1 MKKLSP
7 KEFSQSLSLYL
18 DGALDEQ
25 SRQEFEAYLAA
36 NPEAASELE
45 ILKKQQ
51 QLLKSQ
57 PAIPSNEWFWQR
69 LSARLEEERN
79 KRETV
84 YPFSRK
90 YLPLAASLT
99 ILIAASAGV
108 LLFQQRSLLTKFFS
122 EKKEEVQ
129 HLYQE
134 NILQGKLLPLFSSL
148 NNDQVL
154 QFAFFGTL
162 PLDAQANTALRV
174 DESKENG
181 ARIEFAKNETKQHP
195 QVTVQEFCDVVDA
208 TSAQQRIVDSILTSA
223 KEKIEKSV
231 FLGEN
236 KALAVHADLAKFNR
250 MTMSHLAAS
259 LDLPQ
264 RKKFQKFLI
273 TSHSPYTF
281 AVVAAPSPNAPRT
294 DARAPRGPRSAR
306 MEQFVVITPE
316 SCSLAQINV
325 DLENVRQNIE
335 LTAQEFQSVNARAH
349 ALIREFSARARLPRT
364 PNSPFRVFSG
374 SDYFSVRVEHNALEP
389 SRDEM
394 PLEVMARAPQAI
406 RFRYESQE
414 MPEIEKFFN
423 DDSEA
428 SIQVFNNGSRKPSA
442 EARKFDPLHRRGIDL
457 DSIINLPRDRKSQP
471 RVNQIKKRYN
481 NPFEL

>member
-7 KEFSQSLSLYL
+7 KEFSQSISLYL

-25 SRQEFEAYLAA
+25 SRRKFEAYLAA

-51 QLLKSQ
+51 ELLKSQ

-69 LSARLEEERN
+69 LSVRLEEVRN

-99 ILIAASAGV
+99 ILVAASAGV
-108 LLFQQRSLLTKFFS
+108 LLFEQRSLLTKFFS

-134 NILQGKLLPLFSSL
+134 NILQGKLLPLFSNL
-148 NNDQVL
+148 NKDQVL

-208 TSAQQRIVDSILTSA
+208 TPAQQRVVDSILTSA

-264 RKKFQKFLI
+264 RKKFQKFLV

-281 AVVAAPSPNAPRT
+281 AVVATPTSITNAQAPR
-294 DARAPRGPRSAR
+294 APR

-316 SCSLAQINV
+316 SCSLAQI
-325 DLENVRQNIE
+325 DLDLDNVRQNIE
-335 LTAQEFQSVNARAH
+335 LTAQEFQSVNVRAH
-349 ALIREFSARARLPRT
+349 ALIREFSARARSPRP
-364 PNSPFRVFSG
+364 PNPSFRIFSD
-374 SDYFSVRVEHNALEP
+374 SDYFSVRVENNALEP

-394 PLEVMARAPQAI
+394 PFEVMARAPQAI
-406 RFRYESQE
+406 RFRYELQE
-414 MPEIEKFFN
+414 MPEIGKFFN
-423 DDSEA
+423 DDSEPA
-428 SIQVFNNGSRKPSA
+428 IQFFNNGPRRSSA
-442 EARKFDPLHRRGIDL
+442 EARKYDPLHRRGIDL
-457 DSIINLPRDRKSQP
+457 DSVINLPRDRKSQP

>member
-25 SRQEFEAYLAA
+25 SRHEFKAYLAA
-36 NPEAASELE
+36 NPKAASELE

-69 LSARLEEERN
+69 LSARLEKER
-79 KRETV
+79 KRRETV

-90 YLPLAASLT
+90 YLPIAASLAV
-99 ILIAASAGV
+99 LIAASAGV
-108 LLFQQRSLLTKFFS
+108 LLFQQRSLLTKFFF

-148 NNDQVL
+148 NKDQVL

-174 DESKENG
+174 DESEENG
-181 ARIEFAKNETKQHP
+181 SRIEFAKNETKQHP
-195 QVTVQEFCDVVDA
+195 QVTVQEFCDAVDA
-208 TSAQQRIVDSILTSA
+208 TPAQQRIVDSILTSA

-250 MTMSHLAAS
+250 RTMSHLAAS

-281 AVVAAPSPNAPRT
+281 AVVAAPTPRT
-294 DARAPRGPRSAR
+294 DARAPRSAR

-325 DLENVRQNIE
+325 DLENIRQNIE

-349 ALIREFSARARLPRT
+349 ALIREFSAHARLPRT
-364 PNSPFRVFSG
+364 PNPSFRVFSD
-374 SDYFSVRVEHNALEP
+374 SDYFSVRVENNALEP

-394 PLEVMARAPQAI
+394 PFEVMARAPQAI

-423 DDSEA
+423 DDSEP
-428 SIQVFNNGSRKPSA
+428 SIQFFSNGSRKPSA
-442 EARKFDPLHRRGIDL
+442 EARKFDPLRRRGIDL
-457 DSIINLPRDRKSQP
+457 DSLINLPRDRKSQP

>member
-7 KEFSQSLSLYL
+7 KEFSQLLSLYL

-25 SRQEFEAYLAA
+25 SRHEFETYLAA

-99 ILIAASAGV
+99 VLIAASAGV
-108 LLFQQRSLLTKFFS
+108 LLFQQRSLLTKFVS

-148 NNDQVL
+148 NKDQVL

-162 PLDAQANTALRV
+162 PLDAQANTALRL

-208 TSAQQRIVDSILTSA
+208 TPAQQRIVDSILTSA

-281 AVVAAPSPNAPRT
+281 TVVAAGSPNTPRT
-294 DARAPRGPRSAR
+294 DARAPRAPR

-325 DLENVRQNIE
+325 DLENVRENIE

-349 ALIREFSARARLPRT
+349 ALIREFSAHARLPRT
-364 PNSPFRVFSG
+364 PNPSFRVFSG
-374 SDYFSVRVEHNALEP
+374 SDYFSVRVENNALEP

-394 PLEVMARAPQAI
+394 PFEVMARAPQSV

-414 MPEIEKFFN
+414 MPGVEKFFN
-423 DDSEA
+423 DDSEP
-428 SIQVFNNGSRKPSA
+428 SIQFFNNGSRRPSA
-442 EARKFDPLHRRGIDL
+442 EARKYDPLHRRGIDL
-457 DSIINLPRDRKSQP
+457 DSLINLPRDRKSQP

>member
-7 KEFSQSLSLYL
+7 KELSQSISLYL

-25 SRQEFEAYLAA
+25 SCHEFEAYLAA

-51 QLLKSQ
+51 QLLKSK
-57 PAIPSNEWFWQR
+57 PPIPSNEWFWQR

-79 KRETV
+79 RRVTV

-90 YLPLAASLT
+90 YLPVAASLA

-108 LLFQQRSLLTKFFS
+108 LLFQQRSLLTKYFS
-122 EKKEEVQ
+122 ERKEEVQ

-134 NILQGKLLPLFSSL
+134 KILQGKLLPLFSSL
-148 NNDQVL
+148 NKDQVL

-181 ARIEFAKNETKQHP
+181 ARIEFAKNEAKQNP
-195 QVTVQEFCDVVDA
+195 RVTVQEFCDVVDA
-208 TSAQQRIVDSILTSA
+208 TPAQQRIVDSILTSA
-223 KEKIEKSV
+223 KEKIENSV

-273 TSHSPYTF
+273 TSRSPYTF
-281 AVVAAPSPNAPRT
+281 AVVAAPTPRSGALAPRV
-294 DARAPRGPRSAR
+294 PR

-316 SCSLAQINV
+316 SCSLAQIDF
-325 DLENVRQNIE
+325 DLENVRQNVE

-349 ALIREFSARARLPRT
+349 ALIREFSAHARLPRT
-364 PNSPFRVFSG
+364 PNPSFSVFSD
-374 SDYFSVRVEHNALEP
+374 SDYFSVRVENNALEP

-394 PLEVMARAPQAI
+394 PFEVMARAPQAI
-406 RFRYESQE
+406 KFRYESQG
-414 MPEIEKFFN
+414 MPDIENFFN
-423 DDSEA
+423 DDSEP
-428 SIQVFNNGSRKPSA
+428 SIQFFNNGSRRPSA
-442 EARKFDPLHRRGIDL
+442 VARKFDPLRKRGIDL
-457 DSIINLPRDRKSQP
+457 DSLINLPRDRKSQP
-471 RVNQIKKRYN
+471 RMNQIKKRYN
-481 NPFEL
+481 SPFEL

>member
-7 KEFSQSLSLYL
+7 KELSQSLSLYL

-25 SRQEFEAYLAA
+25 SRHEFEAYLAA
-36 NPEAASELE
+36 NPEATSELE

-69 LSARLEEERN
+69 LSARLEEKRN

-99 ILIAASAGV
+99 LLIAASAGV
-108 LLFQQRSLLTKFFS
+108 LLFQQRSLLSKFFS

-129 HLYQE
+129 DLYRE

-148 NNDQVL
+148 NKDQVL

-174 DESKENG
+174 DESTENG
-181 ARIEFAKNETKQHP
+181 SRIEFAKNETKQHP

-208 TSAQQRIVDSILTSA
+208 TPAQERIVDSILTA
-223 KEKIEKSV
+223 AIEKIEKSV

-264 RKKFQKFLI
+264 RKKFEKFLI

-281 AVVAAPSPNAPRT
+281 AVVAAPTSRT
-294 DARAPRGPRSAR
+294 EARAPRAPRSAR

-316 SCSLAQINV
+316 SCSLAQIDV
-325 DLENVRQNIE
+325 DLENVRQNFE

-349 ALIREFSARARLPRT
+349 ALIREFSVHARLPRT
-364 PNSPFRVFSG
+364 PNPSFKIFSD
-374 SDYFSVRVEHNALEP
+374 SDYFSVR
-389 SRDEM
+389 
-394 PLEVMARAPQAI
+394 
-406 RFRYESQE
+406 
-414 MPEIEKFFN
+414 
-423 DDSEA
+423 
-428 SIQVFNNGSRKPSA
+428 G
-442 EARKFDPLHRRGIDL
+442 
-457 DSIINLPRDRKSQP
+457 KS
-471 RVNQIKKRYN
+471 VV
-481 NPFEL
+481 

>member
-25 SRQEFEAYLAA
+25 SRYEFEAYLAA

-99 ILIAASAGV
+99 ILIVASAGV

-129 HLYQE
+129 HLYRE

-148 NNDQVL
+148 NKDQVL

-162 PLDAQANTALRV
+162 PLDAHANTALRV

-208 TSAQQRIVDSILTSA
+208 TPAQQRIVDSILTSA

-281 AVVAAPSPNAPRT
+281 TVVAAPTPRT
-294 DARAPRGPRSAR
+294 DARAPRASR

-316 SCSLAQINV
+316 SCSLAQINI

-349 ALIREFSARARLPRT
+349 ALIREFSAHARLPRT
-364 PNSPFRVFSG
+364 PNPSFRVFSD
-374 SDYFSVRVEHNALEP
+374 SDYFSVRVENNALEP

-394 PLEVMARAPQAI
+394 PFEVMARAPQAI

-414 MPEIEKFFN
+414 MPEIEKYFN
-423 DDSEA
+423 DDSEP
-428 SIQVFNNGSRKPSA
+428 SIQFSNNGSRRPSA

-457 DSIINLPRDRKSQP
+457 DSLINLPRDRKSHP

>member
-1 MKKLSP
+1 MKELSP

-25 SRQEFEAYLAA
+25 SRREFEEYLAA

-69 LSARLEEERN
+69 LSARLEEKRN

-90 YLPLAASLT
+90 YMPIAASLAV
-99 ILIAASAGV
+99 LIATSAGV
-108 LLFQQRSLLTKFFS
+108 LLFQQRSLLTKVFF

-148 NNDQVL
+148 NKDQVL

-162 PLDAQANTALRV
+162 PLDARANTALRV

-181 ARIEFAKNETKQHP
+181 ARIEFAKNEAKQHP

-208 TSAQQRIVDSILTSA
+208 TPAQQRIVDSILTSA

-264 RKKFQKFLI
+264 RKKFRKFLI

-281 AVVAAPSPNAPRT
+281 AVVAAPTPRT
-294 DARAPRGPRSAR
+294 DASEPSEPRAPR

-316 SCSLAQINV
+316 SCSFAQINV
-325 DLENVRQNIE
+325 DLEYDRQNIE
-335 LTAQEFQSVNARAH
+335 LTAQEFRSVNARAH
-349 ALIREFSARARLPRT
+349 ALIREFSTHARLPRT
-364 PNSPFRVFSG
+364 PNASFEVFSD
-374 SDYFSVRVEHNALEP
+374 SDYFSVRVENNALES
-389 SRDEM
+389 SREEM
-394 PLEVMARAPQAI
+394 PFEVMARAPQAI

-414 MPEIEKFFN
+414 MPEIGKFFN
-423 DDSEA
+423 DDSEP
-428 SIQVFNNGSRKPSA
+428 SIQFFNNGSRKPSA
-442 EARKFDPLHRRGIDL
+442 EARKFDPLRRRGIDL
-457 DSIINLPRDRKSQP
+457 DSLINLPRDRKSQP

>member
-1 MKKLSP
+1 MKELSP
-7 KEFSQSLSLYL
+7 KQLSQSLSLYL

-25 SRQEFEAYLAA
+25 SRHEFEAYLAA

-45 ILKKQQ
+45 LLKKQQ
-51 QLLKSQ
+51 QLLKSR
-57 PAIPSNEWFWQR
+57 PTIPSNEWFLQR

-99 ILIAASAGV
+99 ILIAVSAGA

-129 HLYQE
+129 HLYRE

-148 NNDQVL
+148 NKDQVL

-181 ARIEFAKNETKQHP
+181 ARIEFAKNDTRPHP

-208 TSAQQRIVDSILTSA
+208 TPTQQRIVDSILTTA

-250 MTMSHLAAS
+250 TTMSHLAAS

-264 RKKFQKFLI
+264 RRKFQKFLI

-281 AVVAAPSPNAPRT
+281 AVVASPTPRT
-294 DARAPRGPRSAR
+294 GSRAPRAPRSAR
-306 MEQFVVITPE
+306 TEQFVVITPE
-316 SCSLAQINV
+316 SCSFARIDVN
-325 DLENVRQNIE
+325 LENVRQNVE

-349 ALIREFSARARLPRT
+349 ALIREFSAHARLPRT
-364 PNSPFRVFSG
+364 PNPSFKVFSD
-374 SDYFSVRVEHNALEP
+374 SDYFSVRVENNALEP

-394 PLEVMARAPQAI
+394 PFEVTARAPQTI
-406 RFRYESQE
+406 RFRFESQG
-414 MPEIEKFFN
+414 MPEIEKFLN
-423 DDSEA
+423 DDSGP
-428 SIQVFNNGSRKPSA
+428 SIQFFNNSSRRSSA
-442 EARKFDPLHRRGIDL
+442 EARKYDPLRRRGIDL
-457 DSIINLPRDRKSQP
+457 DSLISLPRDRKLQP
-471 RVNQIKKRYN
+471 RINQTKKRYN
-481 NPFEL
+481 SPFEL

>member
-7 KEFSQSLSLYL
+7 KQLSQSLSLYL

-25 SRQEFEAYLAA
+25 SRREFEAYLAA

-45 ILKKQQ
+45 MLKKQQ

-79 KRETV
+79 KRETI

-148 NNDQVL
+148 NKDQVL

-181 ARIEFAKNETKQHP
+181 ARIEFAKNETKQYP

-208 TSAQQRIVDSILTSA
+208 TPAQQRIVDSILTSA
-223 KEKIEKSV
+223 KETIEKSV
-231 FLGEN
+231 YLGEN

-281 AVVAAPSPNAPRT
+281 AVVAGPTPRT
-294 DARAPRGPRSAR
+294 DARAPRAPR

-325 DLENVRQNIE
+325 DLENVRLNVE
-335 LTAQEFQSVNARAH
+335 LTAKEFQSVNARAH
-349 ALIREFSARARLPRT
+349 ALIREFSAHARLPKT
-364 PNSPFRVFSG
+364 SNPSFRVFSD
-374 SDYFSVRVEHNALEP
+374 SDYFSVRVENNALEP

-394 PLEVMARAPQAI
+394 PFEVMARAPQAI

-414 MPEIEKFFN
+414 LPEIGKFFN
-423 DDSEA
+423 DDSEP
-428 SIQVFNNGSRKPSA
+428 SIQFFHNGSRRPSA
-442 EARKFDPLHRRGIDL
+442 EARKFDPKRRRGIDL
-457 DSIINLPRDRKSQP
+457 DSLINLPRDRKSQP

>member
-1 MKKLSP
+1 L
-7 KEFSQSLSLYL
+7 
-18 DGALDEQ
+18 
-25 SRQEFEAYLAA
+25 
-36 NPEAASELE
+36 
-45 ILKKQQ
+45 
-51 QLLKSQ
+51 
-57 PAIPSNEWFWQR
+57 
-69 LSARLEEERN
+69 N
-79 KRETV
+79 K
-84 YPFSRK
+84 
-90 YLPLAASLT
+90 
-99 ILIAASAGV
+99 
-108 LLFQQRSLLTKFFS
+108 
-122 EKKEEVQ
+122 
-129 HLYQE
+129 
-134 NILQGKLLPLFSSL
+134 
-148 NNDQVL
+148 DQVL

-181 ARIEFAKNETKQHP
+181 SRIEFAKNETKQHP

-208 TSAQQRIVDSILTSA
+208 TPAQQRIVDSILTSA

-281 AVVAAPSPNAPRT
+281 AVVAAPTPRT
-294 DARAPRGPRSAR
+294 DARVPRAPR

-325 DLENVRQNIE
+325 DLENIRHNIE

-349 ALIREFSARARLPRT
+349 ALIREFSAHARLPRT
-364 PNSPFRVFSG
+364 PNPSFRVFSD
-374 SDYFSVRVEHNALEP
+374 SDYFSVRVENNALEP
-389 SRDEM
+389 SHDEM
-394 PLEVMARAPQAI
+394 PFEVMARAPQAI

-423 DDSEA
+423 DDSEP
-428 SIQVFNNGSRKPSA
+428 SIQFFSNDSRRPST
-442 EARKFDPLHRRGIDL
+442 EARKFDPLRRRGIDL
-457 DSIINLPRDRKSQP
+457 DSLINLPRDRKSQP

>member
-1 MKKLSP
+1 M
-7 KEFSQSLSLYL
+7 
-18 DGALDEQ
+18 
-25 SRQEFEAYLAA
+25 
-36 NPEAASELE
+36 
-45 ILKKQQ
+45 
-51 QLLKSQ
+51 
-57 PAIPSNEWFWQR
+57 
-69 LSARLEEERN
+69 
-79 KRETV
+79 
-84 YPFSRK
+84 
-90 YLPLAASLT
+90 
-99 ILIAASAGV
+99 
-108 LLFQQRSLLTKFFS
+108 
-122 EKKEEVQ
+122 
-129 HLYQE
+129 
-134 NILQGKLLPLFSSL
+134 LQGKLLPLFSSL
-148 NNDQVL
+148 NKDQVL

-162 PLDAQANTALRV
+162 ALDAQANTALRV

-195 QVTVQEFCDVVDA
+195 QVTVEEFCDVVDA
-208 TSAQQRIVDSILTSA
+208 TPAQERTVDSILTSA

-259 LDLPQ
+259 LNLPQ
-264 RKKFQKFLI
+264 RKKFKKFLV

-281 AVVAAPSPNAPRT
+281 AVVAAPSLNAPRT
-294 DARAPRGPRSAR
+294 DARAPRAPR

-349 ALIREFSARARLPRT
+349 SLIREFSAHARLPRN
-364 PNSPFRVFSG
+364 PNPSFRVFSD
-374 SDYFSVRVEHNALEP
+374 SDYFSVRVENNALET

-394 PLEVMARAPQAI
+394 PFEVMARAPQAI
-406 RFRYESQE
+406 RFRYESQG
-414 MPEIEKFFN
+414 MPEIGKFFN
-423 DDSEA
+423 DDSEP
-428 SIQVFNNGSRKPSA
+428 SIQFFNNGSRRPSA
-442 EARKFDPLHRRGIDL
+442 EARKFDPLHRRGINL
-457 DSIINLPRDRKSQP
+457 DSLINLPRDRKSQP